1 MAVVAAQFQSMSSHW
16 FVNGIERQICCEFGP
31 LGSDP
36 GMSMPYGIA
45 VDSAAEQVYWTDR
58 KAGRIQ
64 RLSLR
69 CASGILE
76 VPSRMN
82 STMVQAGSNEIW
94 CNIII

>member
-1 MAVVAAQFQSMSSHW
+1 MKNR
-16 FVNGIERQICCEFGP
+16 FVICEFG
-31 LGSDP
+31 LLSAP

-45 VDSAAEQVYWTDR
+45 VDSAAEQVYWTDQ

-69 CASGILE
+69 CASGVLE

-82 STMVQAGSNEIW
+82 STMVQAGSDKIC

>member
-1 MAVVAAQFQSMSSHW
+1 MFEAPSLS
-16 FVNGIERQICCEFGP
+16 
-31 LGSDP
+31 

-45 VDSAAEQVYWTDR
+45 VDSAAEQVYWTDF

-69 CASGILE
+69 CANGILE

-82 STMVQAGSNEIW
+82 STMVKARSDKKTTRTRFSSYSQVG
-94 CNIII
+94 C